1 MCYLFCI
8 GFSYLIFLLLD
19 LLARMLAY
27 VNVMFVII
35 DFIGELRIV
44 LSSYFRER
52 CYLHQL
58 TRQVHFDHVF
68 HTYIFIVFSVILA
81 TTSPVVIL
89 ILVVG

>member
-1 MCYLFCI
+1 M
-8 GFSYLIFLLLD
+8 
-19 LLARMLAY
+19 LARMLAY

-68 HTYIFIVFSVILA
+68 HTYVLFACSSTLSVIP
-81 TTSPVVIL
+81 PVVIL
-89 ILVVG
+89 ISCSGVECMR